1 MTGRADGSYQRGGSW
16 YLYDMQML
24 MAAYLHGAK
33 DAEDL
38 MIWRTKLELLR
49 DGTTYEYLDT
59 VEGTG
64 NKPNM
69 GWNAAIYGLWSEL
82 IRQGRASDRFFREI
96 DRMRDQF

>member
-1 MTGRADGSYQRGGSW
+1 
-16 YLYDMQML
+16 
-24 MAAYLHGAK
+24 
-33 DAEDL
+33 
-38 MIWRTKLELLR
+38 LLR